1 MVNTLEQSWCPECAE
16 FTVTDVGRPCLWCDT
31 PTVKKRGGWA
41 RPDMQA
47 KSRISPAQARAIHAA
62 HIGGRSLRDLSE
74 STWKALGYASAKS
87 CLEGIR
93 GAFVREGLKGR
104 SRADGTR
111 LSNTQRSMRLP
122 GEDNLA
128 FRRRRRREYGYR
140 DGRTGEWRIAQPV
153 SRFGGDAESHQT
165 NGGVT

>member
-1 MVNTLEQSWCPECAE
+1 MFCDTR
-16 FTVTDVGRPCLWCDT
+16 TVT
-31 PTVKKRGGWA
+31 KRGGWK

-47 KSRISPAQARAIHAA
+47 RSLISPGQARAIHAA
-62 HIGGRSLRDLSE
+62 HLAGRSLRDLSE
-74 STWKALGYASAKS
+74 GTWQALGYASAKS

-93 GAFVREGLKGR
+93 SAFAREGLKGR
-104 SRADGTR
+104 SRANGTR

-140 DGRTGEWRIAQPV
+140 DGRTGEWRIA
-153 SRFGGDAESHQT
+153 A
-165 NGGVT
+165 